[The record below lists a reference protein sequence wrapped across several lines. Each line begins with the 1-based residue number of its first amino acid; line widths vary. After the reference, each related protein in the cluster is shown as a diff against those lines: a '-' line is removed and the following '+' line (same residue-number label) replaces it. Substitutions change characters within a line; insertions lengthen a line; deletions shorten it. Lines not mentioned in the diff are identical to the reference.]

1 MIHPLSLIVIIL
13 VTIAVSVIGSAFSM
27 RGVKTWYPTIKKP
40 SWTPPG
46 AVIGAV
52 WTVLYILAAIS
63 AILVWDIE
71 PRPAGFL
78 LIAAMFVLNA
88 LVNLSWS
95 YVFFVKH
102 KIGFAIWV
110 SLFLDL
116 TVVVLIQLIAPVA
129 PLAGWLLVPYAAWVT
144 FASWLNYRIWGLAR

>member
-1 MIHPLSLIVIIL
+1 MHLSTIVIIF
-13 VTIAVSVIGSAFSM
+13 VAIAVSVIGSAMSR

-46 AVIGAV
+46 SIIGAV
-52 WTVLYILAAIS
+52 WTILYTLTAIS
-63 AILVWDIE
+63 AILLWDIE
-71 PRPAGFL
+71 PRPAGFS

-129 PLAGWLLVPYAAWVT
+129 PVAAWLLVPYAAWVT
-144 FASWLNYRIWGLAR
+144 FASWLNYRIWELAH